1 MFFLI
6 LSIVVQSFSHVHCL
20 QPHGLQRTR
29 FPCPSP
35 SPRACSNSCPLSRWF
50 PPPST
55 LVFCHPLFLLPS
67 VFPVSG
73 HVLMIRHFTSGGQSI
88 RASASVLL
96 MNIQDWFP
104 LGWTGFISLQPGGL
118 SRVFSN
124 TTVHKHHFFG
134 TQPSF
139 WSNSHIHTWHTRKTI
154 ALTIWTFV
162 GKAVSLL

>member
-1 MFFLI
+1 MDCNTPGFPVLHHFLE
-6 LSIVVQSFSHVHCL
+6 LAQTHVHWVGDSLHPPLLSSVIPFSSCL
-20 QPHGLQRTR
+20 Q
-29 FPCPSP
+29 S
-35 SPRACSNSCPLSRWF
+35 
-50 PPPST
+50 
-55 LVFCHPLFLLPS
+55 
-67 VFPVSG
+67 FPVSG
-73 HVLMIRHFTSGGQSI
+73 HVLMIQHFISGGQSI

-96 MNIQDWFP
+96 MNIRDWFP